1 MAETKGFDLA
11 ALLQGVSDLD
21 TEEQITRLPLDLIDP
36 DPDNFYSLDG
46 LDELACNIEL
56 VGLLDP
62 IRVRPSGE
70 RYTVV
75 SGHRRRAACL
85 LIRDG
90 GSTMFQS
97 GVPCIVEYGQAS
109 DAMRKLRLIYANSAT
124 RQLTAAEQSRQAE
137 EVSQLLYELKAQG
150 VEFPGRMRDHVAAAC
165 NLTKT
170 KIGRLHAIRSRAH
183 EYILD
188 AFDQGKINESVAYE
202 FSKLDRALQHRIWVN
217 YIRLMYE
224 PEALTAEYVVKLGAL
239 YDKLKK
245 TTCKKM
251 NPKCWCIS
259 AESRFD
265 YAQKQIDCEG
275 VHNNCSK
282 GRCCIGCPDIAECE
296 YACLKCSEERSQA
309 INDREH
315 RKATMAADRERRQ
328 AENDQLRQQHDE
340 ESAEIWT
347 RIRAAAE
354 ETGRNLE
361 GVLDQLW
368 ESAGDVDQI
377 LRFCS
382 GEEKDVQHY
391 AIEFLDD
398 CLIDLADL
406 LGCSTDY
413 LLGRTDA
420 VRPAG
425 IDGQPPVGEPLDWL
439 KGAPCVVGWYAAKV
453 RMFNNTLPVPRVF
466 WWDGETWIR
475 DREKNL
481 PIDKAYTVAG
491 WLPLPEVKE

>member
-21 TEEQITRLPLDLIDP
+21 TEEQITRIPLDLIDP

-46 LDELACNIEL
+46 LDELAGNIEL

-97 GVPCIVEYGQAS
+97 GVPCIVEYGQVS

-137 EVSQLLYELKAQG
+137 EVTQLLCELKAQG

-202 FSKLDRALQHRIWVN
+202 FSKLDRALQHRIWLN
-217 YIRLMYE
+217 YIRLMYR

-275 VHNNCSK
+275 VHTNCSK

-309 INDREH
+309 INDREKRKQAAEYERALTQLANDRARSQQDEENAAVWARI
-315 RKATMAADRERRQ
+315 RKA
-328 AENDQLRQQHDE
+328 AETSGAGLGNVF
-340 ESAEIWT
+340 AEFCET
-347 RIRAAAE
+347 R
-354 ETGRNLE
+354 
-361 GVLDQLW
+361 
-368 ESAGDVDQI
+368 SDVDEA
-377 LRFCS
+377 LRFAN
-382 GEEKDVQHY
+382 GTQMDTNHFGLQL
-391 AIEFLDD
+391 LDD

-413 LLGRTDA
+413 LLWRTEA

-425 IDGQPPVGEPLDWL
+425 IDGQPPVGKPLDWL
-439 KGAPCVVGWYAAKV
+439 MGTPCAVGWYAAKV
-453 RMFNNTLPVPRVF
+453 RMFNNTLPAPRVF

-481 PIDKAYTVAG
+481 PIDRAYTVTG
-491 WLPLPEVKE
+491 WLPLPEV